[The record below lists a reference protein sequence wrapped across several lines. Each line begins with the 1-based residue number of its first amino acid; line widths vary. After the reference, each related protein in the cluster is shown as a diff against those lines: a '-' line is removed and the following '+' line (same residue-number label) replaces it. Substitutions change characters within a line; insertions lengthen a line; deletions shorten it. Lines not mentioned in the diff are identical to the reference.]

1 LRQTECLSPSLHH
14 MSVPFTIITNSYSKM
29 FMLQQD
35 VYVTARC
42 LCYSKMFM
50 CEVKTLLF
58 NSIRGDA
65 RFPKYSTSVW
75 HGQMYVT
82 ILY

>member
-1 LRQTECLSPSLHH
+1 
-14 MSVPFTIITNSYSKM
+14 
-29 FMLQQD
+29 MLQQD
-35 VYVTARC
+35 VYITARC

-58 NSIRGDA
+58 NSIKGDA

-75 HGQMYVT
+75 HGQMHVT